1 MNEYMDRIIVYRK
14 SVNGG
19 FLREMGD
26 IFREFKSG
34 SYDSDELVGRI
45 YSQINVLL
53 DIATNYGFDNN
64 LWKSYI
70 AYILA
75 MSENPFT
82 ITCEKQGA
90 QNGTVNEFVKDDLVC
105 FHEMLN
111 YDFTD
116 IEKALSIDCFSR
128 ITHYHS
134 LVKDER
140 RFNKSVSDA
149 VKLLAGRLVQSK
161 GADDL
166 YNIVTDFY
174 RERGVGKFGLNKA
187 FRIKKDAGEA
197 LLVPITNT
205 SDVKMSDIIGY
216 ENQKKKL
223 IENTEAFV
231 RGGRANNVL
240 LCGESGTGK
249 STSIK
254 ALLNEFYDKG
264 LRMIEI
270 YKHQFKDLSG
280 VLEMIKDRN
289 YKFIIYMDD
298 LSFEEFEIEYKFLK
312 AVIEG
317 GLETKP
323 DNVLIYATSNRRHLV
338 RETWKDRADRDE
350 ELHTSDT
357 MQEKLSLAARF
368 GLTIYYGKPEKK
380 EFDAIVKGIASKYPE
395 LSLTE
400 EELLLEANRWS
411 LRGGGYSG
419 RVAEQMII
427 SKLDAAPQG

>member
-19 FLREMGD
+19 LLKEMGD
-26 IFREFKSG
+26 IFREFKLG
-34 SYDSDELVGRI
+34 GYDCEKLVGRI
-45 YSQINVLL
+45 YAQINALL
-53 DIATNYGFDNN
+53 DIATDYGFDNN

-90 QNGTVNEFVKDDLVC
+90 QDGTVNEFVKDDLVC
-105 FHEMLN
+105 FHKMLN

-116 IEKALSIDCFSR
+116 IENALSIDCFSR

-140 RFNKSVSDA
+140 RFNKSVSDS

-187 FRIKKDAGEA
+187 FRIIKDAGEA

-223 IENTEAFV
+223 IENTESFV
-231 RGGRANNVL
+231 RGG
-240 LCGESGTGK
+240 
-249 STSIK
+249 
-254 ALLNEFYDKG
+254 
-264 LRMIEI
+264 
-270 YKHQFKDLSG
+270 
-280 VLEMIKDRN
+280 
-289 YKFIIYMDD
+289 
-298 LSFEEFEIEYKFLK
+298 
-312 AVIEG
+312 
-317 GLETKP
+317 
-323 DNVLIYATSNRRHLV
+323 
-338 RETWKDRADRDE
+338 
-350 ELHTSDT
+350 
-357 MQEKLSLAARF
+357 
-368 GLTIYYGKPEKK
+368 
-380 EFDAIVKGIASKYPE
+380 
-395 LSLTE
+395 
-400 EELLLEANRWS
+400 
-411 LRGGGYSG
+411 
-419 RVAEQMII
+419 
-427 SKLDAAPQG
+427 